1 MKNYVLIMFLFFSV
15 SLKAFSWG
23 ANGHRIIGEI
33 SSKYLKGK
41 TKKAIKEILGNESL
55 AISSTWADF
64 TRSDTAM
71 NYLAPWHYINIKEGL
86 NKEEFETYLKK
97 DTTIDAFTKLNV
109 LIDELKN
116 KKNTLE
122 KQKFYLRLLV
132 HIVGDIHQPLH
143 TGRKEDHG
151 GNKINVFWFNQ
162 STNLHALWD
171 DGLIENQK
179 LSYTE
184 YATSINFSNKN
195 QRAIWQNQSMQE
207 WLFESYQLSE
217 KVYLSAVSGEKLGYR
232 YNFDHIE
239 SLNAQLLKGGIR
251 LAGLLNFIFR

>member
-1 MKNYVLIMFLFFSV
+1 M
-15 SLKAFSWG
+15 
-23 ANGHRIIGEI
+23 
-33 SSKYLKGK
+33 
-41 TKKAIKEILGNESL
+41 
-55 AISSTWADF
+55 
-64 TRSDTAM
+64 
-71 NYLAPWHYINIKEGL
+71 
-86 NKEEFETYLKK
+86 
-97 DTTIDAFTKLNV
+97 
-109 LIDELKN
+109 
-116 KKNTLE
+116 
-122 KQKFYLRLLV
+122 V

-162 STNLHALWD
+162 LTNLHALWD

-195 QRAIWQNQSMQE
+195 QRLIWQNQSMQE